1 MTEEIYRST
10 GYELIHLDYVPGF
23 IRKTHVVLSYPLDT
37 GEQESYFIFWRPLFR
52 MNKFYYT
59 YKGLDIYFLQKKL
72 AAIKLYDQNLDGI
85 VGPELLYAVVQFQK
99 QMALQLT
106 GYPDPST
113 LFLIC
118 QLASEPENN
127 LMDGAF

>member
-1 MTEEIYRST
+1 
-10 GYELIHLDYVPGF
+10 
-23 IRKTHVVLSYPLDT
+23 
-37 GEQESYFIFWRPLFR
+37 

-59 YKGLDIYFLQKKL
+59 YKGHDVYFLQKKL
-72 AAIKLYDQNLDGI
+72 AALELFDQGLDGI

-113 LFLIC
+113 LFFIC
-118 QLASEPENN
+118 QLASKSKKELQDEIQRSP
-127 LMDGAF
+127 